1 MGARGILGG
10 VSELVVDPAVD
21 AGSDPIRIRPMR
33 RRHLA
38 AVVRIEEATN
48 GHPWSRDLFAN
59 ELLQPTSRYY
69 RVAMVGPQVVG
80 FGGLMQIADEGH
92 ITTMAVDQ
100 AFQQR
105 GIGAALLLDLT
116 EIAIDVDIVD
126 ATLEVRVS
134 NDAAQALYRKFGFAP
149 EGVRPRYYRSPTE
162 DALILWA
169 RGIDSAA
176 YKKRLGSIRAT
187 LC

>member
-1 MGARGILGG
+1 
-10 VSELVVDPAVD
+10 
-21 AGSDPIRIRPMR
+21 MR

-59 ELLQPTSRYY
+59 ELLQPTSRHYL
-69 RVAMVGPQVVG
+69 VAMIGPQVVG
-80 FGGLMQIADEGH
+80 FGGLMQVADEGH
-92 ITTMAVDQ
+92 ITTMAVDRPHQ
-100 AFQQR
+100 RR
-105 GIGAALLLDLT
+105 GIGAALLVELMEL
-116 EIAIDVDIVD
+116 AIDAGVVD

-134 NDAAQALYRKFGFAP
+134 NDAAQAMYRRFGFAP

-169 RGIDSAA
+169 RGIDRAA
-176 YKKRLGSIRAT
+176 YRRRLESIRAKLPT
-187 LC
+187 